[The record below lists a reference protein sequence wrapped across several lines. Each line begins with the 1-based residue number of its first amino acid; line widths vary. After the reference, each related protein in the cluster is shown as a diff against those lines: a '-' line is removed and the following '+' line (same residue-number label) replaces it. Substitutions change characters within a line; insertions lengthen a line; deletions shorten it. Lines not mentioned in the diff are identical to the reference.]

1 MVKNILVTGCA
12 GFIGYNLSNKLLSC
26 DFNVFGIDSL
36 NDAYDKEFKKLRLD
50 ELSEK
55 KNFQFR
61 HADLSS
67 KDALEN
73 INDIDVVFHM
83 GARAGVRQS
92 FKDPLSYIK
101 DNTIA
106 TTIGEIKLKMLRMIL
121 IKSQRKLGLQVFEQ
135 KPKQYIDPL
144 LQPIS
149 KLQ

>member
-12 GFIGYNLSNKLLSC
+12 GFIGYNLSNKLLSS

-36 NDAYDKEFKKLRLD
+36 NDAYDNEFKKLRLE

-55 KNFQFR
+55 KHFQFR

-101 DNTIA
+101 DNTVA
-106 TTIGEIKLKMLRMIL
+106 TTNVANYCGENSVSKMIL
-121 IKSQRKLGLQVFEQ
+121 ASTSSIYGNSGDKEMVENE
-135 KPKQYIDPL
+135 DE
-144 LQPIS
+144 
-149 KLQ
+149 